1 MTWLGIRMNPTHP
14 KGMTD
19 PQNASREDLPYW
31 PVLDQD
37 KQYLQLD
44 IQPAVA
50 QALKA
55 DKLHFRTKILPQK
68 IVELIGSKMSHSEL

>member
-1 MTWLGIRMNPTHP
+1 
-14 KGMTD
+14 MTD

-31 PVLDQD
+31 PLLDQD

-50 QALKA
+50 QVLKA
-55 DKLHFRTKILPQK
+55 DKLQFWTKTLPQK
-68 IVELIGSKMSHSEL
+68 ITELIGLK